1 MPDHSVLV
9 IGGGVAGLSAA
20 LELARFGVRTDV
32 LDSAAFAGGHAIG
45 FSCKA
50 TEQCVR
56 CGACLAEDRLHNAL
70 KNDHI
75 RILPSSRLQAIR
87 RNGRRFF
94 ATVHQGPQHIDPER
108 CTDCGRCIE
117 ACPVPGALQRGPSPF
132 NRPPLVLNT
141 SQCIRSSG
149 RDCTDCVKACPE
161 DAVSLQTEAF
171 ERIVEADA
179 VILAA
184 GFSPFDPTDKPYGY
198 GRLENVI
205 TNLELE
211 RMLREN
217 GAVTRPS
224 DGSTPSTIGFVQ
236 CVGSRDERLGHLWC
250 SRVCCGSALRMAHA
264 IQHRNPS
271 VAITV
276 FYIDIQ
282 SFGRD
287 FQVVFPQLQDTMEW
301 VRALPAEAALAEDGS
316 TLQVRY
322 FDPESGLP
330 ATQNVD
336 LLVLS
341 VGITPREDLEET
353 AGLLGLK
360 PGKEGFLDPI
370 DTSALDRSGGVTAAG
385 TALGP
390 MSIADAVKSAQAA
403 SWRTLR
409 FLQLV

>member
-1 MPDHSVLV
+1 MPDHSALV

-20 LELARFGVRTDV
+20 LELARFGVRTHV

-56 CGACLAEDRLHNAL
+56 CGACLAEDRLHSAVQNE
-70 KNDHI
+70 HVQ
-75 RILPSSRLQAIR
+75 ILTSARLQSVR
-87 RNGRRFF
+87 RERGRFF

-132 NRPPLVLNT
+132 NRPPLVLHA
-141 SQCIRSSG
+141 SRCIRSSG
-149 RDCTDCVKACPE
+149 RECTDCVKACPE
-161 DAVSLQTEAF
+161 DAVSLESEAT

-179 VILAA
+179 VVLAA

-198 GRLENVI
+198 GRLDNVI

-224 DGSTPSTIGFVQ
+224 DGSTPSRIGFVQ
-236 CVGSRDERLGHLWC
+236 CVGSRDERLGNLWC
-250 SRVCCGSALRMAHA
+250 SRVCCGSALRMARVL
-264 IQHRNPS
+264 QHRDPS
-271 VAITV
+271 IEVTV

-287 FQVVFPQLQDTMEW
+287 FETVLPQLQDTIQW
-301 VRALPAEAALAEDGS
+301 IRAIPSEAALAEDGS
-316 TLQVRY
+316 ALQVRY
-322 FDPESGLP
+322 FNPDSGQP
-330 ATQNVD
+330 AACSVD

-409 FLQLV
+409 FLQVV